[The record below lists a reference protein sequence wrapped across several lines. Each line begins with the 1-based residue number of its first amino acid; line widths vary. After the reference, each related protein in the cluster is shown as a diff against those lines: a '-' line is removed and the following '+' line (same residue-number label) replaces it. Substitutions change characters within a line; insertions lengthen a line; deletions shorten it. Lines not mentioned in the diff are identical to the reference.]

1 MRYRLLGCTGLRVS
15 EICLGA
21 MTFGDEGNEGWGA
34 TREEGRRIFDVFTE
48 SGGNFFDTA
57 NNYVGG
63 MSERYLG
70 ELIARERDRYVVATK
85 YTAYL
90 RPGDP
95 NSGGNHRKS
104 LIQALDGSLAR
115 LQTDYIDLYWV
126 HVWDPLTP
134 TEELMRALDD
144 QVRAGKVLYVG
155 MSDAPAWTVA
165 RANTLAEARGWSPF
179 AAIQIAYSLIER
191 SAERELIPMANA
203 LDLSVLAWAP
213 LERGFL
219 SGKYTAA
226 GVRQGEQGRL
236 APNDPR
242 INERNLA
249 IAAAVAQVADEL
261 GVAPASVAIAWLLS
275 RSRPAPIPIVGAR
288 TAQQLQETLGC
299 LDIEFHDEALER
311 LSDLSAISLGFP
323 HDFLAG
329 LYARRSVTQGFIDT
343 DRWPASSAPDG
354 NATDRSRDVRVGE

>member
-1 MRYRLLGCTGLRVS
+1 
-15 EICLGA
+15 

-34 TREEGRRIFDVFTE
+34 SKEEAGRIFEVFTE

-63 MSERYLG
+63 MSERHLG
-70 ELIARERDRYVVATK
+70 ELIASERDRYVVATK

-115 LQTDYIDLYWV
+115 LQTDYIDLLWV

-134 TEELMRALDD
+134 TDELMRALDD

-155 MSDAPAWTVA
+155 MSDAPAWIVS
-165 RANTLAEARGWSPF
+165 RANALAESRGWSPF
-179 AAIQIAYSLIER
+179 AAIQVAYSLIER
-191 SAERELIPMANA
+191 TAERELIPMANA
-203 LDLSVLAWAP
+203 LDLGALAWAP
-213 LERGFL
+213 LGRGL
-219 SGKYTAA
+219 LTGKYTAT
-226 GVRQGEQGRL
+226 GIREDRQGRL
-236 APNDPR
+236 SPEDPR

-249 IAAAVAQVADEL
+249 IAATVAEVADEL
-261 GVAPASVAIAWLLS
+261 GAPPASVAIAWLLS
-275 RSRPAPIPIVGAR
+275 CSRPAPIPIVGAR
-288 TAQQLQETLGC
+288 TARQLRETLGC
-299 LDIEFHDEALER
+299 LDIELQDEALRR
-311 LSDLSAISLGFP
+311 LSDVSAIELGFP

-329 LYARRSVTQGFIDT
+329 LYARHTATIET
-343 DRWPASSAPDG
+343 DRWPY
-354 NATDRSRDVRVGE
+354 

>member
-1 MRYRLLGCTGLRVS
+1 MRYRLLGHSGLRVS

-34 TREEGRRIFDVFTE
+34 SREEAARIFDVFTE

-63 MSERYLG
+63 TSERYLG
-70 ELIARERDRYVVATK
+70 ELIASERDRYVVGTK

-126 HVWDPLTP
+126 YVWDPLTP
-134 TEELMRALDD
+134 VDELMRALDD

-179 AAIQIAYSLIER
+179 AAIQVAYSLIER
-191 SAERELIPMANA
+191 SVERELIPMAKA
-203 LDLSVLAWAP
+203 LDLAVLAWAP
-213 LERGFL
+213 LGRGL
-219 SGKYTAA
+219 LTGKYTAA
-226 GVRQGEQGRL
+226 GIREGQQGRL
-236 APNDPR
+236 AAGDSLL
-242 INERNLA
+242 NERNLA
-249 IAAAVAQVADEL
+249 IAAAVAAVAHEL
-261 GVAPASVAIAWLLS
+261 G
-275 RSRPAPIPIVGAR
+275 
-288 TAQQLQETLGC
+288 TA
-299 LDIEFHDEALER
+299 
-311 LSDLSAISLGFP
+311 
-323 HDFLAG
+323 
-329 LYARRSVTQGFIDT
+329 
-343 DRWPASSAPDG
+343 
-354 NATDRSRDVRVGE
+354 